1 MGVAKISF
9 ENCPKMEKNDTYEN
23 LNLKISF
30 TTGQNRNYALQV
42 IVLNIVS
49 LKSKERFQRK

>member
-1 MGVAKISF
+1 MNRMFTEHTI
-9 ENCPKMEKNDTYEN
+9 NNTDNTEN